1 MDQPIETSKEATS
14 LWQGNS
20 KTMFALGLVA
30 GVAIMSTVALVFILN
45 FVLSGH
51 SIGALAAG
59 TTQPTQVA
67 AQQPTTQP
75 TTDPTAQ
82 QPTQPSNPP
91 KAVDPKVD
99 HILGPVNAKVTLLE
113 YSDFE
118 CPYCLRHFDTVNQI
132 VKAYPKDVR
141 IVYRHFPLS
150 FHANAQKAAEA
161 SECAA
166 VQGKFWEMYTK
177 IFEANRAAKM
187 GVDVWKQAAKD
198 LGLDSAKF
206 DKCLDGGEMA
216 KRVAADQAEG
226 SGAGVAGTPATFVN
240 GELIEGALPF
250 DSFKTKIEAA
260 GGKN

>member
-1 MDQPIETSKEATS
+1 MEQPIETSKEGTS
-14 LWQGNS
+14 LWQGNP

-45 FVLSGH
+45 FVLSGRNLN
-51 SIGALAAG
+51 ALAAG
-59 TTQPTQVA
+59 TNTNQPAQV
-67 AQQPTTQP
+67 AQQPTA
-75 TTDPTAQ
+75 DPTAQ
-82 QPTQPSNPP
+82 QPTQPSAPP

-99 HILGPVNAKVTLLE
+99 HILGPVNAKVTLIE

-118 CPYCLRHFDTVNQI
+118 CPYCLKHYDTTKQI
-132 VKAYPKDVR
+132 EAAYPKDVR

-166 VQGKFWEMYTK
+166 AQGKFWEMHDK
-177 IFEANRAAKM
+177 IFEANRAQKM
-187 GVDVWKQAAKD
+187 GVDAWKQAAKD
-198 LGLDSAKF
+198 LKLDSAKF
-206 DKCLDGGEMA
+206 DKCLDSGEMA
-216 KRVAADQAEG
+216 ARVAADQTEG

-250 DSFKTKIEAA
+250 DSFKAKIEAA
-260 GGKN
+260 GGKS